1 MGEIIVLFLEGFCR
15 TLWEVVRGRGFVVG
29 DETLQLNLLEKP
41 TGWKTAAGP
50 HASAVET
57 QRCMSRLPQLE
68 EDA

>member
-1 MGEIIVLFLEGFCR
+1 MSHTVGGGTWKRL
-15 TLWEVVRGRGFVVG
+15 VVG
-29 DETLQLNLLEKP
+29 DETLQFNLLEKP

-57 QRCMSRLPQLE
+57 LRCMSRLPQLE

>member
-1 MGEIIVLFLEGFCR
+1 MWKRL
-15 TLWEVVRGRGFVVG
+15 VVG

-57 QRCMSRLPQLE
+57 LRCMSRLPQLE